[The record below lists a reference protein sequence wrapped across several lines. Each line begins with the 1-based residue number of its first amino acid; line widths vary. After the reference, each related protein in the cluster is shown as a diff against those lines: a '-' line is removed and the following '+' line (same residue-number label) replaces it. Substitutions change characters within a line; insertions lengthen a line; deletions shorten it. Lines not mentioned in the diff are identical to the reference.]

1 MKKPELIFSALL
13 VPLDL
18 AMLVA
23 AGFLAY
29 ILRFSAWF
37 NEFSL
42 ATAVFPLRDYLPF
55 VLAAALFWLVIF
67 AALGLYRLRVNRSVV
82 EEFFLV
88 ILGAMAGFA
97 GIAVAIFFSR
107 EFFQSRLVIVMAA
120 GFAPLLVGAGR
131 VALKKFQQFLV
142 GRYGIGAHRVL
153 IVGHNRGGRARAL
166 INELTKTRRFGYEVV
181 AVESNIDLSK
191 VETIIKK
198 RRLDDVFVTDL
209 QYAPDELLALAALC
223 HQKGIGFHFTAGV
236 FDTLRTRHQTLA
248 TIPLV
253 EVLNTP
259 LDGWGRIAKRG
270 LDLIGGLIGL
280 PVVGLAYLI
289 IGAAIKLDS
298 RGPVIISLTRLGQNG
313 RPFKLYKFRSMIAVD
328 LDGSATSLKTE
339 LLSQNERSGGP
350 LFKLKN
356 DPRVTRVGRVL
367 RRFRLDEFPQLL
379 NLFRG
384 EMSLVGPRPHE
395 PQEVA
400 QYGFFEKRLLSIR
413 PGITGLAQISGSSDL
428 PFDQEVKLDTYYIE
442 NWSLL
447 QDLKILIRTAVILL
461 VDRSA
466 V

>member
-23 AGFLAY
+23 AGVLAY
-29 ILRFSAWF
+29 ALRFSPWF
-37 NEFSL
+37 NQFSP

-107 EFFQSRLVIVMAA
+107 EFFQSRLVIIMAA
-120 GFAPLLVGAGR
+120 GLAPLLVGAGR
-131 VALKKFQQFLV
+131 VALKKFQQ
-142 GRYGIGAHRVL
+142 L

-181 AVESNIDLSK
+181 AVESNIDLNK
-191 VETIIKK
+191 IETIVRK
-198 RRLDDVFVTDL
+198 RHLDDVFVTDL
-209 QYAPDELLALAALC
+209 QYNNDELLALAALC

-236 FDTLRTRHQTLA
+236 FDTFRTRHQTLA

-384 EMSLVGPRPHE
+384 EMS
-395 PQEVA
+395 
-400 QYGFFEKRLLSIR
+400 
-413 PGITGLAQISGSSDL
+413 
-428 PFDQEVKLDTYYIE
+428 
-442 NWSLL
+442 
-447 QDLKILIRTAVILL
+447 
-461 VDRSA
+461 
-466 V
+466 